1 MKTVLN
7 AIWSVIKSNLI
18 LKIMAVLFAV
28 ILWSYVLSII
38 NPVRTRPVE
47 HVPVHFANVDELHD
61 KNLWI
66 TGSLSDALNEVSVK
80 ILVNQSDIKLLS
92 KENIDAYVDLST
104 INGPGDYPLKVEAK
118 PTGISGQITDIS
130 PSLVN
135 LHVDWHDVKL
145 VPVTVNVTGSVP
157 TGYYASTPEITPTT
171 VEVEGARTDVQ
182 KVASAVCNV
191 NLTGLTKGYSKNM
204 EIDLLDN
211 EGNLIDKNLFP
222 SKQPSVIVTLNVQ
235 SMKTVPINAAGSIIG
250 QDEVAA
256 GYEVSEISCEP
267 QRVAIA
273 GDAQM
278 LAGISSISLVPY
290 SISGKSASESV
301 ALDYQP
307 PEGVTVLTQQKAQ
320 VNIAIRELTKTKTFK
335 DVTIKTKDIGSG
347 LNAIV
352 STPKVDVTAMAGVSV
367 MSKLSRSSIVP
378 YVDLDGLKPGTYS
391 LKVLFEIPK
400 GFSEQNFTASTG
412 TVTVTIY

>member
-1 MKTVLN
+1 MKTVLKAVWN
-7 AIWSVIKSNLI
+7 VIKSNL
-18 LKIMAVLFAV
+18 LMKIMAVLFAV

-38 NPVRTRPVE
+38 NPVRTRVVQN
-47 HVPVHFANVDELHD
+47 VPVHFTNVDELHD

-66 TGSLSDALNEVSVK
+66 TGSLSDALDEVSVK
-80 ILVNQSDIKLLS
+80 ILVNQSDIKLLT

-104 INGPGDYPLKVEAK
+104 INGPGDHPRPVEAK
-118 PTGISGQITDIS
+118 PTGISGQITEIS
-130 PSLVN
+130 PMQVT
-135 LHVDWHDVKL
+135 LHADWHDVKPI
-145 VPVTVNVTGSVP
+145 PVTVNVIGSVP
-157 TGYYASTPEITPTT
+157 TGYYASVPEITPTT

-191 NLTGLTKGYSKNM
+191 DLTGLTKGFSKNM
-204 EIDLLDN
+204 EIDLLDAD
-211 EGNLIDKNLFP
+211 GNVIDKSLFP
-222 SKQPSVIVTLNVQ
+222 NKLPSVIVTLNVQ
-235 SMKTVPINAAGSIIG
+235 AMKTVPIDTKGSIIG

-273 GDAQM
+273 GDAQTLM
-278 LAGISSISLVPY
+278 GINSISLVPY
-290 SISGKSASESV
+290 SVSGKSASESV

-320 VNIAIRELTKTKTFK
+320 VNIAIREVTNTKTFK
-335 DVTIKTKDIGSG
+335 DVTIKTRDLGSG
-347 LNAIV
+347 LHATI
-352 STPKVDVTAMAGVSV
+352 SQPKVDVTVMAGVSV
-367 MSKLSRSSIVP
+367 MSKLSRSAVAP
-378 YVDLDGLKPGTYS
+378 LVDLDGLKPGTYS